1 MRTLLRLAVLTLV
14 LTVTGTV
21 AAQSTVTIGAIYPL
35 TGSLAA
41 NGVNLKRAVQLAVD
55 IVNNAYPELSGIP
68 LAATEGLTNLGGAK
82 LKAVFADSQ
91 GQPSVGES
99 EARRL
104 ITQEHVAAL
113 MGAYQSSVTKTASR
127 PAELQGVP
135 FLNASSS
142 SPSLTE
148 RGYEWFFRTGPT
160 DDTFVADIF
169 KFLDTITSQPTKRVA
184 VVYENTDFGTHTAD
198 LVKQLSGSS
207 GRDLVASIS
216 YTAGASSLSA
226 QVQRLQAAKPDVAV
240 FASYVSD
247 ALLFVKTMR
256 EVGYAPP
263 LLVANDAGFST
274 AQFEKEDGT
283 VAAGVISRS
292 AWAADLGTSKPVAS
306 KVAALFEKT
315 YGVPLDGGSSRV
327 LQGAL
332 VLADAINRAGSTDPA
347 AIKKALIATDLGRDQ
362 VFMPWGG
369 VNFDRNQQNSLTR
382 GVIVQL
388 QNGTYHTVWPSN
400 LASVSLQLPFRW
412 H

>member
-1 MRTLLRLAVLTLV
+1 MNRTLRASIAGILLTLAG
-14 LTVTGTV
+14 L
-21 AAQSTVTIGAIYPL
+21 AMAQGTVTIGAIYPL

-41 NGVNLKRAVQLAVD
+41 NGVNLKRAVELAAD
-55 IVNNAYPELSGIP
+55 IVNNAYPQLKGIP
-68 LAATEGLTNLGGAK
+68 LAATEGLPNLGGAK
-82 LKAVFADSQ
+82 LKVVFADSQ

-104 ITQEHVAAL
+104 ITQDHVAAL

-142 SPSLTE
+142 SPTLTQ
-148 RGYEWFFRTGPT
+148 RGYKWFFRTGPT

-169 KFLDTITSQPTKRVA
+169 KFLDTIQSQPTKRVA
-184 VVYENTDFGTHTAD
+184 VVYENTDFGTHTDD
-198 LVKQLSGSS
+198 LVKKLTASS
-207 GRDLVASIS
+207 GRDLVAQVS
-216 YTAGASSLSA
+216 YTAGASSLSS
-226 QVQRLQAAKPDVAV
+226 QVQRLQAAKPDVAI

-283 VAAGVISRS
+283 IAAGVISRS
-292 AWAADLGTSKPVAS
+292 AWAADLGSSKPAA
-306 KVAALFEKT
+306 KEIAALFQQK

-332 VLADAINRAGSTDPA
+332 VLADAINRAGSTKPD
-347 AIKKALIATDLGRDQ
+347 AIRKALIATDLTPSQ

-369 VNFDRNQQNSLTR
+369 VKFDSNQQNELTR

-388 QNGTYHTVWPSN
+388 SGGVYHTVWPAN
-400 LASVSLQLPFRW
+400 LASVTLQLPFHW

>member
-1 MRTLLRLAVLTLV
+1 MRRNLRSTVLGVVLAIA
-14 LTVTGTV
+14 GM
-21 AAQSTVTIGAIYPL
+21 AFARAPVTIGAIYPL

-55 IVNNAYPELSGIP
+55 IVNNAHPELAGIP
-68 LAATEGLTNLGGAK
+68 LAATEGLPNLGGAK
-82 LKAVFADSQ
+82 LKVVFADSQ

-113 MGAYQSSVTKTASR
+113 IGAYQSSVSKTASR

-135 FLNASSS
+135 FLTASSS

-148 RGYEWFFRTGPT
+148 RGYKWYFRTGPT

-169 KFLDTITSQPTKRVA
+169 KFLDTIKSQPTKRVA
-184 VVYENTDFGTHTAD
+184 VVYENTDFGTHTYD
-198 LVKQLSGSS
+198 LVKSLSASS
-207 GRDLVASIS
+207 GRDLVAAIS

-247 ALLFVKTMR
+247 ALLFVKTMQQ
-256 EVGYAPP
+256 VGYAPP

-283 VAAGVISRS
+283 VATGVISRS
-292 AWAADLGTSKPVAS
+292 AWAADLGTSKPVAA
-306 KVAALFEKT
+306 KIDALFRKT
-315 YGVPLDGGSSRV
+315 FGVPLDGGSSRV

-332 VLADAINRAGSTDPA
+332 VLADAINRAGSTKPA
-347 AIKKALIATDLGRDQ
+347 AIRQALLDTNLSSDQ

-369 VNFDRNQQNSLTR
+369 VKFDAHQQNSLTR

-388 QNGTYHTVWPSN
+388 QGGTYHTIWPPN
-400 LASVSLQLPFRW
+400 LASVTLELPFHW